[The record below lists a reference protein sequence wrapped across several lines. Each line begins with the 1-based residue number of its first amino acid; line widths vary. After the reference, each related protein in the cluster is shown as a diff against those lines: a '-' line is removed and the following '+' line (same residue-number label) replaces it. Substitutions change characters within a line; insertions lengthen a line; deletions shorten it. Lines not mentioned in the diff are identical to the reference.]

1 VRRWLIPRLPVLII
15 GGVFFLALA
24 VRYYHLGEAPI
35 WGDEIFSWAVAHLRP
50 SLLISYLYQGN
61 NPPLW
66 ELLLSGWL
74 RLTLDDSPFGLRF
87 LPATFSA
94 LTALGLYYLGRET
107 GGISAG
113 ILAAL
118 LWVFSRFGQGVCRE
132 ARAYGLL
139 AFLSAIS
146 FLFFARYL
154 KTQKS
159 SYFWAW
165 LVASIFLMHTHYSS
179 FFIPLFQMLW
189 LGFCFRQKAL
199 PALIRFGALLVLSL
213 GPAALVFADRASSYH
228 ATGYA
233 SRFSPESLYN
243 ILWTFSNMPVPTVL
257 ALSVWGLSMMLFIG
271 RWRFL
276 SHFRVSAPPPLIRLP
291 LLGFPLLIGLIVIV
305 GWSQPLWQAQ
315 YFVPLAIFY
324 FWAVGSAVSLWQ
336 APIGAF
342 FMGGLVA
349 AWAITFHLTPRPP
362 DPSLPQIAHVIS
374 QKPPRQLL
382 IVSPSFMLPTLAYT
396 LRERLFAGVPFPD
409 LHPEPLERLS
419 HELRIQLRLY
429 GATRYSDLPACEIL
443 AQDTLFWL
451 DMEVCFSDPH
461 NLLEDLLM
469 EDFTPIAI
477 QRLEKATLTTYRRRA
492 NPQPN

>member
-1 VRRWLIPRLPVLII
+1 MLVP
-15 GGVFFLALA
+15 GGLLCLALA
-24 VRYYHLGEAPI
+24 VRYYRLSEAPI
-35 WGDEIFSWAVAHLRP
+35 WVDEVFSWAVAHLRP

-118 LWVFSRFGQGVCRE
+118 LWVFSSFGQGVCRE

-146 FLFFARYL
+146 FLFFVHYL

-189 LGFCFRQKAL
+189 LGLCFRQKAL
-199 PALIRFGALLVLSL
+199 LALIRFGALLVLSL
-213 GPAALVFADRASSYH
+213 GPAALVFVDRASSYH

-243 ILWTFSNMPVPTVL
+243 ILWIFSNMPVPTVL
-257 ALSVWGLSMMLFIG
+257 ALSVWGLSVMLFIG

-291 LLGFPLLIGLIVIV
+291 LLGFPLLIGLMVIV
-305 GWSQPLWQAQ
+305 GWSQPLWQAR

-336 APIGAF
+336 APIRAF

-349 AWAITFHLTPRPP
+349 AWVITFHPTPRPP

-382 IVSPSFMLPTLAYT
+382 IVSPGFMLPALAYP
-396 LRERLFAGVPFPD
+396 LREKLFANVPFPD

-429 GATRYSDLPACEIL
+429 GASRYSDLPACEIL
-443 AQDTLFWL
+443 AHDTLFWL
-451 DMEVCFSDPH
+451 DVEVCFSDPQ
-461 NLLEDLLM
+461 NLLGDLLL

-477 QRLEKATLTTYRRRA
+477 QRLEKATFITYRRRA

>member
-1 VRRWLIPRLPVLII
+1 MRRWLIPRLPVLII

-50 SLLISYLYQGN
+50 SVLISYLYQGN

-165 LVASIFLMHTHYSS
+165 LIASIFLMHTHYSS

-257 ALSVWGLSMMLFIG
+257 ALSVWGLSVMLFIG
-271 RWRFL
+271 R
-276 SHFRVSAPPPLIRLP
+276 
-291 LLGFPLLIGLIVIV
+291 
-305 GWSQPLWQAQ
+305 
-315 YFVPLAIFY
+315 
-324 FWAVGSAVSLWQ
+324 
-336 APIGAF
+336 
-342 FMGGLVA
+342 
-349 AWAITFHLTPRPP
+349 
-362 DPSLPQIAHVIS
+362 
-374 QKPPRQLL
+374 
-382 IVSPSFMLPTLAYT
+382 
-396 LRERLFAGVPFPD
+396 
-409 LHPEPLERLS
+409 
-419 HELRIQLRLY
+419 
-429 GATRYSDLPACEIL
+429 
-443 AQDTLFWL
+443 
-451 DMEVCFSDPH
+451 
-461 NLLEDLLM
+461 
-469 EDFTPIAI
+469 
-477 QRLEKATLTTYRRRA
+477 
-492 NPQPN
+492 

>member
-1 VRRWLIPRLPVLII
+1 MLVP
-15 GGVFFLALA
+15 GGLLCLALA
-24 VRYYHLGEAPI
+24 VRYYRLGEAPI

-118 LWVFSRFGQGVCRE
+118 LWVFSSFGQGVCRE

-139 AFLSAIS
+139 ALLSAIS
-146 FLFFARYL
+146 FLFFVRYL

-189 LGFCFRQKAL
+189 LGLCFRQKAL
-199 PALIRFGALLVLSL
+199 PALIRFGTLLVLSL
-213 GPAALVFADRASSYH
+213 GPAALVFVDRASSYH

-291 LLGFPLLIGLIVIV
+291 LLGFPLLIGLMVIV
-305 GWSQPLWQAQ
+305 GWSQPLWQAR

-336 APIGAF
+336 APIRAF

-349 AWAITFHLTPRPP
+349 AWVITFHPTPRPP

-382 IVSPSFMLPTLAYT
+382 IVSPGFMLPALAYP
-396 LRERLFAGVPFPD
+396 LREKIFASVPFPN

-429 GATRYSDLPACEIL
+429 GAS
-443 AQDTLFWL
+443 
-451 DMEVCFSDPH
+451 V
-461 NLLEDLLM
+461 
-469 EDFTPIAI
+469 TPTFPCA
-477 QRLEKATLTTYRRRA
+477 KS
-492 NPQPN
+492 

>member
-1 VRRWLIPRLPVLII
+1 
-15 GGVFFLALA
+15 
-24 VRYYHLGEAPI
+24 
-35 WGDEIFSWAVAHLRP
+35 
-50 SLLISYLYQGN
+50 
-61 NPPLW
+61 
-66 ELLLSGWL
+66 
-74 RLTLDDSPFGLRF
+74 
-87 LPATFSA
+87 
-94 LTALGLYYLGRET
+94 
-107 GGISAG
+107 
-113 ILAAL
+113 
-118 LWVFSRFGQGVCRE
+118 
-132 ARAYGLL
+132 
-139 AFLSAIS
+139 
-146 FLFFARYL
+146 
-154 KTQKS
+154 
-159 SYFWAW
+159 
-165 LVASIFLMHTHYSS
+165 MHTHYSS

-189 LGFCFRQKAL
+189 VGLCFRQKAL

-213 GPAALVFADRASSYH
+213 GPAALVFVDRASSYH

-257 ALSVWGLSMMLFIG
+257 ALSVWGLSVMLFIG

-291 LLGFPLLIGLIVIV
+291 LLGFPLLIGLMVIV
-305 GWSQPLWQAQ
+305 GWSQPLWQAR

-336 APIGAF
+336 APIRAF

-349 AWAITFHLTPRPP
+349 AWVITFHPTPRPP

-382 IVSPSFMLPTLAYT
+382 IVSPGFMLPALAYP
-396 LRERLFAGVPFPD
+396 LREKLFASVPFPN

-461 NLLEDLLM
+461 NLLATSSCKTSPPSLSSAWRKPPSPLTAAER
-469 EDFTPIAI
+469 TPSPTKMF
-477 QRLEKATLTTYRRRA
+477 LVT
-492 NPQPN
+492 

>member
-1 VRRWLIPRLPVLII
+1 MRRWLIPRLPVLII

>member
-1 VRRWLIPRLPVLII
+1 MLAA
-15 GGVFFLALA
+15 GGLLCLALA
-24 VRYYHLGEAPI
+24 VRYYRLGEAPI
-35 WGDEIFSWAVAHLRP
+35 WVDEIFSWAVAHLRP

-74 RLTLDDSPFGLRF
+74 RLTSDDSPFGLRF

-113 ILAAL
+113 LLAAF
-118 LWVFSRFGQGVCRE
+118 LWVFSSFGQGVCRE

-139 AFLSAIS
+139 AFLSALS
-146 FLFFARYL
+146 FLFFVRYL

-165 LVASIFLMHTHYSS
+165 FVASIFLMHTHYSS

-189 LGFCFRQKAL
+189 LGLCFRQKAL

-257 ALSVWGLSMMLFIG
+257 ALSVWGLSVMIFIG

-276 SHFRVSAPPPLIRLP
+276 SHFRISVPPPLIRLP
-291 LLGFPLLIGLIVIV
+291 LLGFPLLIGLMVIV
-305 GWSQPLWQAQ
+305 GGSQPLWQAR

-336 APIGAF
+336 APIRAF

-349 AWAITFHLTPRPP
+349 AWVITFHPTPRPP
-362 DPSLPQIAHVIS
+362 DPSLPQIAHVLS

-382 IVSPSFMLPTLAYT
+382 IVSPGFMLPALAYP
-396 LRERLFAGVPFPD
+396 LREKLFAGVPFPN

-419 HELRIQLRLY
+419 HELHIPLRLY
-429 GATRYSDLPACEIL
+429 GASRYSELPVCEIL

-451 DMEVCFSDPH
+451 DMEVCFSDPQ
-461 NLLEDLLM
+461 NLLGDLLLED
-469 EDFTPIAI
+469 FIPIAI
-477 QRLEKATLTTYRRRA
+477 QRLEKATLITYRRRA